1 MNKLQLFIASCG
13 FGGFVTEKQMPE
25 LIAIDRLAPLLVRC
39 GGKRFTCAAQD
50 LAPMLAAVE
59 AGGDYVRDV
68 SFPVGSMER
77 AEHWRPE
84 VVHVHA
90 KLSKEIPVRDFNLPS
105 GAINPGLS
113 RFINDVIRNTRELNR
128 FDESDCGGVFDGH
141 GVVSDADPGL

>member
-50 LAPMLAAVE
+50 LASMLAAVV

-77 AEHWRPE
+77 AEHWRDE
-84 VVHVHA
+84 GFTVTA

-105 GAINPGLS
+105 GAIKPS
-113 RFINDVIRNTRELNR
+113 RPRSDFNR
-128 FDESDCGGVFDGH
+128 FDESDCGGVFDGR